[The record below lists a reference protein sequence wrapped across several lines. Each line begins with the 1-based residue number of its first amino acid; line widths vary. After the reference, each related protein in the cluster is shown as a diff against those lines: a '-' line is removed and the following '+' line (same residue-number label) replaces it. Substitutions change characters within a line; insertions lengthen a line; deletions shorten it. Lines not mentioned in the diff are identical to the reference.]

1 MQPKNTNS
9 CHFPHSFSHS
19 IDHLRRAPQPDV
31 PAPRQDG
38 HAPPGGVHVDR
49 AAGVGDLDPVV
60 AVARHVVV
68 LVVILWILIVMG
80 LTRSWWCYLLLGV
93 LGILFEVG
101 SKGAAVFAA
110 AVHVKVLGEGLLE
123 HIVFQIKLSSD
134 ARFDSNLVVQILL
147 LQRPRELE
155 TEVSNPVCHCLFLV
169 NCSQEKNLLLSLFLL
184 FLLLL
189 FLLLFSR
196 H

>member
-80 LTRSWWCYLLLGV
+80 LTRSWCYLLLGV

-110 AVHVKVLGEGLLE
+110 AVHFEVLGEGLLE

-134 ARFDSNLVVQILL
+134 ARFDSSPVVQILL
-147 LQRPRELE
+147 LQRPSELE

-169 NCSQEKNLLLSLFLL
+169 NCSPENKLLLFLLFLL
-184 FLLLL
+184 FLLL
-189 FLLLFSR
+189 FPR